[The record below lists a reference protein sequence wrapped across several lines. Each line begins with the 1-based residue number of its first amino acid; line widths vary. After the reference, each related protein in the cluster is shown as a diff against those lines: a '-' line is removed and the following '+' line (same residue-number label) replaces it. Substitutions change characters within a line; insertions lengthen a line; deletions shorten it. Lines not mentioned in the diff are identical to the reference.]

1 MTIGEA
7 VAPAGGDFEKHA
19 FLRGKHGFFFC
30 DEPRMGQD
38 IDARRDG
45 GAVRAGQNRLDD
57 CFAVHHDNFRPQR
70 PGL

>member
-1 MTIGEA
+1 
-7 VAPAGGDFEKHA
+7 
-19 FLRGKHGFFFC
+19 
-30 DEPRMGQD
+30 MGQD